1 MLVEIWQEVLKVE
14 TIGIHDNFFELGGYS
29 LLATQVV
36 SRIHEKLSVDLKL
49 QYFFEMP
56 SIAGL
61 AQGLEAL
68 AWSLEGSQVEGKEEP
83 AS

>member
-1 MLVEIWQEVLKVE
+1 MLKVE
-14 TIGIHDNFFELGGYS
+14 TIGIHDNFFDLGGHS

-36 SRIHEKLSVDLKL
+36 SRIRETFPVDLKL
-49 QYFFEMP
+49 RHFFEMP

-68 AWSLEGSQVEGKEEP
+68 SWSLEGSQVEGKEET
-83 AS
+83 ASQEKGII